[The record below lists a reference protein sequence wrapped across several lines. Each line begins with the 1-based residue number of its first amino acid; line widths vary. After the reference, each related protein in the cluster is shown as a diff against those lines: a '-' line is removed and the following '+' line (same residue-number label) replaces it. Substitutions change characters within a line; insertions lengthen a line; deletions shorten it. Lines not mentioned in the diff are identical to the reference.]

1 MIIRNDTSSHIFLA
15 LLAGRPM
22 TDDRSSLLVPM
33 AIEITKS
40 YIAFASLP
48 VEKRIY
54 SKNFNL
60 NLCKIQ
66 MNRC

>member
-22 TDDRSSLLVPM
+22 TEVASSLKF
-33 AIEITKS
+33 TKS
-40 YIAFASLP
+40 YIAFASLQ